1 MANGSGDDTGVTDVL
16 GDGVCIGVDV
26 GGTFTDVVLA
36 TDGSTWRAK
45 APTSA
50 DDVGRGVLDAC
61 TLVATRAGTTL
72 DALLPRVRRFG
83 LGTTAVTNAL
93 AGRTGRRVGLVTT
106 KGFEDLV
113 PLSRGRRVNDGGWL
127 VLPPQLV
134 DRECI
139 VGVDERVDRHGTV
152 LRPLDRAAVVAA
164 GRSLVEQHGVE
175 AIAVSFLWSFR
186 NPSHEDLAVA
196 ALSDAL
202 PGVPVTS
209 GAALLPVVRE
219 FERSTFAV
227 LNAYTSGALVGVDR
241 LAADLARRG
250 LRVPVLLV
258 HSGGGATT
266 VAEAHRVP
274 ISLAESGPAAGVAAA
289 AEVARV
295 HDVAD
300 AVTCDMGGTSFDV
313 SVISGGEPARRSRG
327 DLMGVWTALSL
338 VDVDSIGA
346 GGGSV
351 GWIDARSMLR
361 VGPRSAG
368 AVPGP
373 ACYGR
378 GGTEPTITDALLVLG
393 YLAPDRFLGGAMT
406 LDRRAAHDAC
416 ARLAAPLGL
425 GEAEVAWGMR
435 ELALVGMA
443 KAVRGRLSDRGLDP
457 RDHALISYGGCG
469 ALFAADIARAIGA
482 RRVVIPELAS
492 VLSAYGAA
500 TTDVRRE
507 RTQSLELA
515 FPVDIDAVAAVA
527 DKLRADVDADVAADG
542 IDASHRT
549 VHFEIDLR
557 FARQKWELT
566 IPLPGTHVD
575 AATLDRLLDAF
586 RVEYGRRYGEG
597 ALMAGAVVE
606 LVAVRSIGVGAT
618 MKPRPPESPPDG
630 SAASAAS
637 VASAGSASSTAG
649 GRRDTEERRPV
660 LLARDGTPT
669 PVDVHDANDLQPGD
683 VVRGPALVDGT
694 DTTVWVPEGASLD
707 VRAQR
712 TLVVEVAP

>member
-1 MANGSGDDTGVTDVL
+1 MAPGSDMVDLVDSVDGVDGVA
-16 GDGVCIGVDV
+16 DGVCIGIDV
-26 GGTFTDVVLA
+26 GGTFTDVVLM
-36 TDGSTWRAK
+36 SMHSMWRAK
-45 APTSA
+45 APTTA
-50 DDVGRGVLDAC
+50 DDVGRGVLEAC
-61 TLVATRAGTTL
+61 SLVATRAGTTL
-72 DALLPRVRRFG
+72 EELLPRVRRIG
-83 LGTTAVTNAL
+83 LGTTAVTNVL
-93 AGRTGRRVGLVTT
+93 AGRTGKRVGLITT
-106 KGFEDLV
+106 MGFEDLV

-139 VGVDERVDRHGTV
+139 AGVAERVDRHGTV
-152 LRPLDRAAVVAA
+152 LHALDRDEVVAA
-164 GRSLVEQHGVE
+164 GRMLVESKGVE
-175 AIAVSFLWSFR
+175 ALAVSFLWSFR

-196 ALSDAL
+196 ALTEAL
-202 PGVPVTS
+202 PGIPITS

-241 LAADLARRG
+241 LAADLGARG
-250 LRVPVLLV
+250 LQVPVLLV

-289 AEVARV
+289 VEVARSHGV
-295 HDVAD
+295 TD

-313 SVISGGEPARRSRG
+313 SVVTGGEPARRSRG

-351 GWIDARSMLR
+351 GWVDARSMLR

-393 YLAPDRFLGGAMT
+393 YLAPDRFLGGDMV
-406 LDRRAAHDAC
+406 LDRGAALDAC
-416 ARLAAPLGL
+416 ARLAHVLTL
-425 GEAEVAWGMR
+425 DEHEVAWGMR

-443 KAVRGRLSDRGLDP
+443 KAVRGRLSERGLDP
-457 RDHALISYGGCG
+457 RRHALICYGGCG
-469 ALFAADIARAIGA
+469 ALFAAEIARAIGA
-482 RRVVIPELAS
+482 RTVIIPELAS

-507 RTQSLELA
+507 RAQSLEVA
-515 FPVDIDAVAAVA
+515 FPVDVDTVAAVA
-527 DKLRADVDADVAADG
+527 EKLRADVDADVAADG
-542 IDASHRT
+542 IAAADRS

-566 IPLPGTHVD
+566 VPLPGTRVHAD
-575 AATLDRLLDAF
+575 SFERLLDAF
-586 RVEYGRRYGEG
+586 RAEYGRRYGEG

-606 LVAVRSIGVGAT
+606 LVAVRAIGVGAT
-618 MKPRPPESPPDG
+618 MKPP
-630 SAASAAS
+630 SAATRTAAS
-637 VASAGSASSTAG
+637 RGRGGRPVASGQRG
-649 GRRDTEERRPV
+649 VR
-660 LLARDGTPT
+660 LARGAAPSS
-669 PVDVHDANDLQPGD
+669 VDVFDSDTLQRGD
-683 VVRGPALVDGT
+683 RVRGPAVVDGR
-694 DTTVWVPEGASLD
+694 DTTVWLPDGASLEVD
-707 VRAQR
+707 EQR
-712 TLVVEVAP
+712 TLLVEVAS